1 MQGRQNQIISRLPDG
16 RIVSFDSHNPHFDSL
31 APHQSVECH
40 IIYIQENYVIV
51 SPISEPEEIETVY
64 LPQVQVDDIVED
76 LEKLIEKLDGNA
88 QVIP

>member
-1 MQGRQNQIISRLPDG
+1 M
-16 RIVSFDSHNPHFDSL
+16 L

-88 QVIP
+88 QVIPRALLRIIQIQQFTIKFLMGEA